1 MGIQG
6 RAPGP
11 EPHERETLDHAGAG
25 RHKAGVTFELNP
37 RNQLC
42 LFHRKF
48 YALDP
53 SFPKTNLLTRT
64 TEGKKRQLYMVSK
77 ELRNVLLNNS
87 ERMKVGSRPRRAV
100 LSCCS
105 RFVGGARAQ
114 LPARGSQSRQWSQVA
129 CLGVSEP
136 PVGAGRPSGGLRA
149 TSGRG
154 PPFWGSQSH
163 HWVRAA
169 HPGVSEPPLGAG
181 RPAASFPPS
190 VSWGTGACLLL
201 CGPWFRVFLTVAF
214 RACIYLLNCVPSS
227 FPSRLF
233 VSHGLP
239 LCGLEVLGVTYSQ
252 DRARTLS
259 FPRGPPGFPG

>member
-1 MGIQG
+1 M
-6 RAPGP
+6 
-11 EPHERETLDHAGAG
+11 
-25 RHKAGVTFELNP
+25 FELNP

-42 LFHRKF
+42 LFNRKF

-100 LSCCS
+100 LSRCS

-114 LPARGSQSRQWSQVA
+114 LPTRGSQSRQWSQVA

-136 PVGAGRPSGGLRA
+136 PVGTGRPSGGLRA
-149 TSGRG
+149 TSGLG

-163 HWVRAA
+163 QWARAA
-169 HPGVSEPPLGAG
+169 LLGGSEPPVGAG
-181 RPAASFPPS
+181 RPPRGLRAAIGCRPSGRVLPS
-190 VSWGTGACLLL
+190 V
-201 CGPWFRVFLTVAF
+201 
-214 RACIYLLNCVPSS
+214 CVVGH
-227 FPSRLF
+227 R
-233 VSHGLP
+233 GLP
-239 LCGLEVLGVTYSQ
+239 AALWALVSCVLNGS
-252 DRARTLS
+252 L
-259 FPRGPPGFPG
+259 